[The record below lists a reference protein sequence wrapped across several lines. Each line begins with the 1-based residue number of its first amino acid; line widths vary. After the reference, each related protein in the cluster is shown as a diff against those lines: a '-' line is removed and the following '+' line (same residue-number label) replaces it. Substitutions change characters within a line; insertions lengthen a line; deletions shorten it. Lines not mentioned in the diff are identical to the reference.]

1 MTVVQDQVGRL
12 LCTYTSSHL
21 TASFFTISSSTSSHL
36 DILDSRKKRKK
47 KESSLHEISNMR
59 GDTRRKCGFHKTTA
73 ARFVRI
79 GSRFV
84 RIEEDEERQ

>member
-36 DILDSRKKRKK
+36 DILESEEVEK
-47 KESSLHEISNMR
+47 KEISFLAR
-59 GDTRRKCGFHKTTA
+59 DTRRKCGFHKTTA

>member
-36 DILDSRKKRKK
+36 DMKGGGKRGEKKNDLLARDAKW
-47 KESSLHEISNMR
+47 EEI
-59 GDTRRKCGFHKTTA
+59 
-73 ARFVRI
+73 
-79 GSRFV
+79 
-84 RIEEDEERQ
+84 